1 MLKKILVQNYI
12 LIEKLELDFSN
23 KLNIITGETG
33 SGKSIL
39 IGAIDT
45 VFGAKTSKDCIR
57 TGCDRA
63 YIELSLFLNQPINEL
78 LTSNGIENFGNELI
92 ISREIT
98 QTGSRSRVNGTLV
111 NLDFIKVLRD
121 KFLDIHSQHQTYS
134 FMQPKYHI
142 QLLDSYAKATC
153 SDLFKE
159 YTTLFEDYTTA
170 KQELEKAKNANNL
183 TENQIEFLKFQID
196 EIEAA
201 NIKEIDEDE
210 QLENELV
217 VLENAEKLKE
227 LTGSVAWTLN
237 NDDESILNTLSQLKM
252 NLSKAS
258 RMDTGLEDSESE
270 LINIIESIK
279 DLSSSLRDYSQ
290 TLDNDTE
297 RLNEIQE
304 RLFNLDKL
312 KRKYGSGTAEKPL
325 ENVLNTF
332 EQLQNEYNTIVNFES
347 NIEDLQ
353 MKVDNLH
360 TKLLKLAKEIS
371 EKRKMY
377 SEVLSSLIVEKL
389 EKLELPKVQ
398 FKIDIQETEL
408 NKFGIDDVEFL
419 ISTNVSEP
427 LRPLAKV
434 ASGGEISR
442 VMLALKTIFAQHDDI
457 DTVIFDEIDT
467 GISGKT
473 SQRVAEEISEL
484 ANYRQIIMITHQ
496 AIIAS
501 KADKHIYVKKVQ
513 GDSTQVG
520 IYELNEADKLKAIA
534 ELASGEITDQSLEF
548 AKTLI
553 K

>member
-1 MLKKILVQNYI
+1 MLKKILVKNYI
-12 LIEKLELDFSN
+12 LIDSLELEFSN

-39 IGAIDT
+39 IGAIDI
-45 VFGAKTSKDCIR
+45 VFGAKVSKECIK
-57 TGCDRA
+57 TGSEKA
-63 YIELSLFLNQPINEL
+63 YIELSLFLNSPINEIL
-78 LTSNGIENFGNELI
+78 EEYGIENFGNELV

-98 QTGSRSRVNGTLV
+98 SSGSRSRVNGTLV
-111 NLDFIKVLRD
+111 NQEFIKILRD
-121 KFLDIHSQHQTYS
+121 KFLDIHSQHQTYA

-142 QLLDSYAKATC
+142 NLLDSYAKSTC
-153 SDLFKE
+153 AELFAE
-159 YTTLFEDYTTA
+159 YTRLYDEYIAT
-170 KQELEKAKNANNL
+170 KQELEKAKNTNTL
-183 TENQIEFLKFQID
+183 TENQIDFLKFQID
-196 EIEAA
+196 EIAGA
-201 NIKEIDEDE
+201 EITDIEEDKKLE
-210 QLENELV
+210 QELV
-217 VLENAEKLKE
+217 VLDNAEKLKE
-227 LTGSVAWTLN
+227 LTGSTAWTIN
-237 NDDESILNTLSQLKM
+237 NDDSSILNALSQLKM
-252 NLSKAS
+252 NLSKAVK
-258 RMDTGLEDSESE
+258 MDSNLEESESE
-270 LINIIESIK
+270 LINIIESLK

-290 TLDNDTE
+290 NLDNDTE
-297 RLNEIQE
+297 RLNNIQE

-312 KRKYGSGTAEKPL
+312 KRKYGNSL
-325 ENVLNTF
+325 EEILNTYDKL
-332 EQLQNEYNTIVNFES
+332 EQEYSAIENYSS
-347 NIEDLQ
+347 NIEELEI
-353 MKVDNLH
+353 
-360 TKLLKLAKEIS
+360 KLSKQKNKLTTLAQNIS
-371 EKRKMY
+371 EKRKQY

-398 FKIDIQETEL
+398 FKIDVQETEL
-408 NKFGIDDVEFL
+408 NKYGMDNVEFL

-473 SQRVAEEISEL
+473 SQKVAEEISEL

-520 IYELNEADKLKAIA
+520 IYILNESDRLNALA
-534 ELASGEITDQSLEF
+534 ELAGGEITDKSLEF
-548 AKTLI
+548 ARTLVG
-553 K
+553 